1 MLKTFY
7 YAHTLFVYPIF
18 FPSESER
25 TEGARA
31 PNSILNS
38 YLPFKMK
45 SIGKATYTMCFT
57 KKTPKSLIYGLYI
70 PIRPS
75 RIQIWGLFSSEVNPY
90 GCGPFK
96 ALTKMKGWVVLL
108 FGTRILMMSSTYQE
122 TIHVRC

>member
-57 KKTPKSLIYGLYI
+57 KKHENHK
-70 PIRPS
+70 
-75 RIQIWGLFSSEVNPY
+75 FMV
-90 GCGPFK
+90 F
-96 ALTKMKGWVVLL
+96 
-108 FGTRILMMSSTYQE
+108 TYQFDPLE
-122 TIHVRC
+122 FKYGVYLVLKSTLKGLKSTLKAVDLLKLLQK